1 MIKFLDSVAM
11 VTIYSGSC
19 ISYFSSKV
27 SISHLLNS
35 IQYGISLQCD
45 VLVEGYIFMASL
57 ADNRAIECILCHF
70 TGFPTR

>member
-1 MIKFLDSVAM
+1 MKKFLDSVAM

-27 SISHLLNS
+27 YPYHTYQT
-35 IQYGISLQCD
+35 QYNMEYLFN